1 MNERDFEMKKIVL
14 IGGSGTIGSIL
25 REGFASE
32 FELVNLDIEV
42 NKENRTNRKVDATK
56 YNELVR
62 SIPNDADVLINL
74 LSKPQ
79 TENLVDVAEM
89 DKLVDVFLKASYHI
103 FQAAID
109 LGIPKVVV
117 ASSNHV
123 TDYYEEDGDSTLGR
137 EINVNDYPYS
147 NGLYGILKLATE
159 NLGFAFHNKHNLSVI
174 NLRIG
179 SVKQNEETEIYED
192 LDRLKHTWL
201 SEIDTV
207 NLFRNA
213 ILSEV
218 KFDTYYGVS
227 DNKGKPWNN
236 DKTKREL
243 GFESVWN
250 SDDVIE
256 EGD

>member
-1 MNERDFEMKKIVL
+1 MKKIVL

-25 REGFASE
+25 RVGFASE
-32 FELVNLDIEV
+32 FEVVNLDLEV
-42 NKENRTNRKVDATK
+42 DKENQNNRIVDATN
-56 YNELVR
+56 YVELVR
-62 SIPNDADVLINL
+62 TIPKNTDVVVNL

-79 TENLVDVAEM
+79 TDNLVDVAEM

-123 TDYYEEDGDSTLGR
+123 TDYYEKDGDSLLGR
-137 EINVNDYPYS
+137 EITVNDYPYS
-147 NGLYGILKLATE
+147 IGLYGTLKLAIE

-213 ILSEV
+213 ILADI
-218 KFDTYYGVS
+218 KFGTYYGVS
-227 DNKGKPWNN
+227 DNQGKPWNN

-250 SDDVIE
+250 AEDVIE
-256 EGD
+256 KA

>member
-1 MNERDFEMKKIVL
+1 MKKIVL
-14 IGGSGTIGSIL
+14 IGGSGTIGGIL
-25 REGFASE
+25 REGFVSE
-32 FELVNLDIEV
+32 FEVVNLDLDVDER
-42 NKENRTNRKVDATK
+42 NQNDHKVDATI
-56 YNELVR
+56 YDELVR
-62 SIPNDADVLINL
+62 SIPSDTDVLVNL

-79 TENLVDVAEM
+79 TDNLVDVAEM

-103 FQAAID
+103 FQAAIE

-137 EINVNDYPYS
+137 EITVNDYPYS
-147 NGLYGILKLATE
+147 VGLYGTLKLAIE
-159 NLGFAFHNKHNLSVI
+159 NVGFAFHNKHNLSVI

-179 SVKQNEETEIYED
+179 SVKQNEETGIYED

-207 NLFRNA
+207 NLFRRA
-213 ILSEV
+213 INTDV
-218 KFDTYYGVS
+218 KFGTYYGVS
-227 DNKGKPWNN
+227 DNQGKPWDN

-250 SDDVIE
+250 AEDVIE
-256 EGD
+256 KGN

>member
-1 MNERDFEMKKIVL
+1 MKKIVL

-25 REGFASE
+25 RVGFASE
-32 FELVNLDIEV
+32 FEVVNLDLEV
-42 NKENRTNRKVDATK
+42 DKENQNNRIVDATN
-56 YNELVR
+56 YVELVR
-62 SIPNDADVLINL
+62 TIPKNTDVVVNL

-79 TENLVDVAEM
+79 TDNLVDVAEM

-103 FQAAID
+103 FQAAVD

-123 TDYYEEDGDSTLGR
+123 TDYYEKDGDSLLGR
-137 EINVNDYPYS
+137 EITVNDYPYS
-147 NGLYGILKLATE
+147 IGLYGTLKLAIE

-213 ILSEV
+213 ILADI
-218 KFDTYYGVS
+218 KFGIYYGVS
-227 DNKGKPWNN
+227 DNQGKPWSN

-250 SDDVIE
+250 AEDVIE
-256 EGD
+256 EA

>member
-1 MNERDFEMKKIVL
+1 MKKIVL

-32 FELVNLDIEV
+32 FEVVNLDLEV
-42 NKENRTNRKVDATK
+42 DGENQNDRKVDATD
-56 YNELVR
+56 YDELVR
-62 SIPNDADVLINL
+62 NIPRDADVIINL

-79 TENLVDVAEM
+79 TDDLVDVAEM

-109 LGIPKVVV
+109 HGIPKVVV

-137 EINVNDYPYS
+137 EITVNDYPYS
-147 NGLYGILKLATE
+147 VGLYGTLKLAIE
-159 NLGFAFHNKHNLSVI
+159 NVGFAFHNKHNLSVI

-179 SVKQNEETEIYED
+179 SVKQNEETEIYQD
-192 LDRLKHTWL
+192 LDRLQHTWL

-207 NLFRNA
+207 NLFRQA
-213 ILSEV
+213 INTDV
-218 KFDTYYGVS
+218 RFGTYYGVS
-227 DNKGKPWNN
+227 DNEGKPWDNN
-236 DKTKREL
+236 KTKREL
-243 GFESVWN
+243 GFESVWTAE
-250 SDDVIE
+250 DVIE
-256 EGD
+256 EGN